1 MILVTDQL
9 QQRIELQTFPK
20 KIISTVPSQSELLY
34 HLGLEQQVVG
44 ITKFCVHP
52 PHWKTTKTIIGGTK
66 NLNLAKI
73 KQLQPDLIIANK
85 EENLQAEIAELT
97 KDFPVFI
104 SDVHNLSSAVDMI
117 EKLGALTNTLPKA
130 QSTIQ
135 EIETAFTNLQPISPQ
150 KSVAYLIWQN
160 PYMTV
165 GNDTFIHAMLQHCGL
180 VNVFANQTRYPETAI
195 AQLQKLQPDY
205 LLLSTEPYPFKQ
217 NHVTELQSL
226 LPYTKILLADGEY
239 FSWYG
244 SRLCHAPAYFKK
256 LLT

>member
-20 KIISTVPSQSELLY
+20 KIISTVPSQTELLY
-34 HLGLEQQVVG
+34 HLGLEQQVAG

-52 PHWKTTKTIIGGTK
+52 PNWKTTKTIIGGTK

-85 EENLQAEIAELT
+85 EENLQAEITELA
-97 KDFPVFI
+97 KNFPVFI
-104 SDVHNLSSAVDMI
+104 SDVNNLTSALDMI

-130 QSTIQ
+130 QSIIQ
-135 EIETAFTNLQPISPQ
+135 EIETAFANLQPISPQ

-180 VNVFANQTRYPETAI
+180 VNVFANQTRYPETTI
-195 AQLQKLQPDY
+195 TELQKLQPDY

-256 LLT
+256 LLA